1 MNPCGLVSWHGQVV
15 HGRQCSGVI
24 GVFMPGRFP
33 QKFLDDLPILPKL
46 LLIPAIPF
54 VSLMLF
60 SMMTYLDVQNFIQ
73 GEERLTHLYLLQKT
87 AAQYMRTLADLE
99 TAFLGYVISEDDR
112 YLTRFQEGRR
122 SVMEMD
128 KELEVKLPAQHE
140 RFEEIRALVRK
151 SFLEKEALL
160 QSMQQGNR
168 ADAIQYVR
176 EGRSREVM
184 REVRKWLAW
193 FDQEQDGMQQE
204 ELSRL
209 SYDRTWTR
217 FLILGGGLVTLCLVI
232 LALALIAY
240 SIATPLTALSKVVGS
255 TAGQT
260 VPSIPIFDR
269 KDEIGELTTVMKK
282 MSLQI
287 RKDLDEVQQSEATL
301 KKLNAHLSASEA
313 KYRGLVDHA
322 PLGIFMTR
330 GVKVTFSNRY
340 NQQLAGL
347 DPESAVDPET
357 FRQRMH
363 PEDRDRVFTTFSEAV
378 AAGRPCEVIFRLLQD
393 DGNTRTVL
401 SQRVPI
407 MDFDSPDVVYV
418 GFNIDIT
425 TLDNL
430 QLQLRRAE
438 KLATLGQVAAGI
450 AHELRNPLVGI
461 GSTAKVL
468 LDDFESGDP
477 KRKEID
483 VILSETRR
491 LDRIVNQIVD
501 YARPR
506 RPAPT
511 AIDLN
516 RLAGEVSKVLRLRL
530 EEKHLTIKVTI
541 SPMIS
546 EFIADRDLLR
556 QVLLNIVDNAIDA
569 TPKDGSPI
577 EIIGHELF
585 REERPG
591 LVIQVKDAGVGIPS
605 ELLPNVFQPFVTSGK
620 KHGTGLGLAICQ
632 NIIESHEGNIY
643 VTSEVGKGTIVGIW
657 LPLEQKTALERV

>member
-1 MNPCGLVSWHGQVV
+1 MQ
-15 HGRQCSGVI
+15 
-24 GVFMPGRFP
+24 GRFP
-33 QKFLDDLPILPKL
+33 RKFLDDLPILPKL

-87 AAQYMRTLADLE
+87 AAQYVRTVADLE
-99 TAFLGYVISEDDR
+99 TAFLGYVISENDR
-112 YLTRFQEGRR
+112 YRERFQEGRK
-122 SVMEMD
+122 SVMTMD
-128 KELEVKLPAQHE
+128 QQLEIQLPAQHA
-140 RFEEIRALVRK
+140 RFEDIRALVTK
-151 SFLEKEALL
+151 SYVEKEALL
-160 QSMQQGNR
+160 QTMQQGNR
-168 ADAIQYVR
+168 ADAVRYVR

-184 REVRKWLAW
+184 REVRKWMEW
-193 FDQEQDGMQQE
+193 FDQEQHDLQQQ

-217 FLILGGGLVTLCLVI
+217 FLILGGGLVTLTLVI
-232 LALALIAY
+232 LALALIAH

-255 TAGQT
+255 TASQT
-260 VPSIPIFDR
+260 IPSIPVFDR

-287 RKDLDEVQQSEATL
+287 RKDLAEVQQSEATL
-301 KKLNAHLSASEA
+301 KKLNVHLSASEA

-322 PLGIFMTR
+322 PLGIFMTKGIR
-330 GVKVTFSNRY
+330 VTFSNRY

-347 DPESAVDPET
+347 DPESAVDPEA

-363 PEDRDRVFTTFSEAV
+363 PEDRDRVVTMFAEAV
-378 AAGRPCEVIFRLLQD
+378 AAGRPCEIIFRLLQE
-393 DGNTRTVL
+393 DGSIRTVL

-407 MDFDSPDVVYV
+407 MEFDSPDVVYV

-477 KRKEID
+477 KRNEIE

-491 LDRIVNQIVD
+491 LDRIVSQIVD

-511 AIDLN
+511 GIDLN
-516 RLAGEVSKVLRLRL
+516 RLADEVAKMLRLRL

-569 TPKDGSPI
+569 TPKGGPPI

-591 LVIQVKDAGVGIPS
+591 LVIQVKDAGVGIPP
-605 ELLPNVFQPFVTSGK
+605 ELLPSVFQPFVTSGK

-632 NIIESHEGNIY
+632 NIIESHEGNIF

>member
-1 MNPCGLVSWHGQVV
+1 MQ
-15 HGRQCSGVI
+15 
-24 GVFMPGRFP
+24 GRFP
-33 QKFLDDLPILPKL
+33 QKLLDDLPILPKL

-60 SMMTYLDVQNFIQ
+60 SMMTYLDVQDFIQ
-73 GEERLTHLYLLQKT
+73 GEERLTHLYQLQKM
-87 AAQYMRTLADLE
+87 AAQYTRSIAELE
-99 TAFLGYVISEDDR
+99 TAFLGYVISENDR
-112 YLTRFQEGRR
+112 YLTRFQEEHKN
-122 SVMEMD
+122 VMEMD
-128 KELEVKLPAQHE
+128 RELEIQLSAQHA
-140 RFEEIRALVRK
+140 RFEEIRALVK
-151 SFLEKEALL
+151 QSFFEKEGLL
-160 QSMQQGNR
+160 QAIQQGNR
-168 ADAIQYVR
+168 ADAVQYVR

-184 REVRKWLAW
+184 REVRKWITW
-193 FDQEQDGMQQE
+193 FDQEQHSMQQQ
-204 ELSRL
+204 ELSLL

-232 LALALIAY
+232 LALALIAH

-260 VPSIPIFDR
+260 IPSIPVFDR

-287 RKDLDEVQQSEATL
+287 RKDLNEVQQSEATL

-322 PLGIFMTR
+322 PLGIFMTK
-330 GVKVTFSNRY
+330 GVRVTFSNRY
-340 NQQLAGL
+340 NQLLAGL
-347 DPESAVDPET
+347 DPESGVDPET

-378 AAGRPCEVIFRLLQD
+378 AAGRPCEIIFRLLRD
-393 DGNTRTVL
+393 DGSIRTVL

-407 MDFDSPDVVYV
+407 MDFESPDVVYV

-477 KRKEID
+477 KRKEVE

-506 RPAPT
+506 RPAP
-511 AIDLN
+511 ARIDLN
-516 RLAGEVSKVLRLRL
+516 QLVGEVSKMLRPRL
-530 EEKHLTIKVTI
+530 ENKHLTIKVAI

-546 EFIADRDLLR
+546 EFTVDRDLLR

-569 TPKDGSPI
+569 TPKGSAPI
-577 EIIGHELF
+577 EITGHELF

-591 LVIQVKDAGVGIPS
+591 LVIQVKDQGVGIPRPAPECVS
-605 ELLPNVFQPFVTSGK
+605 TIRNVREKTWDR
-620 KHGTGLGLAICQ
+620 TGLVYL
-632 NIIESHEGNIY
+632 
-643 VTSEVGKGTIVGIW
+643 SEYHRK
-657 LPLEQKTALERV
+657 P

>member
-1 MNPCGLVSWHGQVV
+1 MQ
-15 HGRQCSGVI
+15 Q
-24 GVFMPGRFP
+24 RFP
-33 QKFLDDLPILPKL
+33 QRFLDDLPILPKL

-54 VSLMLF
+54 VSLMIF
-60 SMMTYLDVQNFIQ
+60 SMMTYQDVQDFIED
-73 GEERLTHLYLLQKT
+73 EERLTHLYLLQKT
-87 AAQYMRTLADLE
+87 AAQYMRSVADLE
-99 TAFLGYVISEDDR
+99 TAFLGYVISENNR
-112 YLTRFQEGRR
+112 YLTRFQEAR
-122 SVMEMD
+122 SNVMELD
-128 KELEVKLPAQHE
+128 QELETQLSLQHE
-140 RFEEIRALVRK
+140 RFQDIRAIVK
-151 SFLEKEALL
+151 QSFVEKEALL
-160 QSMQQGNR
+160 QNIQQGNR
-168 ADAIQYVR
+168 SDAIQYVR
-176 EGRSREVM
+176 DGRSREIMV
-184 REVRKWLAW
+184 EVRKWMTW
-193 FDQEQDGMQQE
+193 FDQEQRHMQQL

-232 LALALIAY
+232 LALALIAR
-240 SIATPLTALSKVVGS
+240 SIASPLTALSKVVGS

-260 VPSIPIFDR
+260 IPSIPVFDR

-301 KKLNAHLSASEA
+301 KRLNAHLSASEA

-322 PLGIFMTR
+322 PLGIFMTK
-330 GVKVTFSNRY
+330 GVRVTFSNRY

-347 DPESAVDPET
+347 DPESDLDPET

-378 AAGRPCEVIFRLLQD
+378 ATGRPCEMIFRLLHD
-393 DGNTRTVL
+393 DGSIRTVL

-407 MDFDSPDVVYV
+407 MDLEGPDVVYV

-430 QLQLRRAE
+430 QLRLRRAE

-461 GSTAKVL
+461 GSTAKVMV
-468 LDDFESGDP
+468 DDFEPDDP
-477 KRKEID
+477 KRKEIE
-483 VILSETRR
+483 VILSETKR

-506 RPAPT
+506 RLAPT
-511 AIDLN
+511 RIDLN
-516 RLAGEVSKVLRLRL
+516 RLAAEVAQMLKPRL
-530 EEKHLTIKVTI
+530 EDKHLKVKITI

-546 EFIADRDLLR
+546 EFTADRDLLR

-569 TPKDGSPI
+569 TPNGGNPI
-577 EIIGHELF
+577 EITGHELF

-591 LVIQVKDAGVGIPS
+591 LVIQVKDDGVGIPQ
-605 ELLPNVFQPFVTSGK
+605 ELLPNVFQPFMTSGK

-632 NIIESHEGNIY
+632 NIVESHEG
-643 VTSEVGKGTIVGIW
+643 EHLCDRAK
-657 LPLEQKTALERV
+657 LEKVRSSAFGCRWNKKLH

>member
-1 MNPCGLVSWHGQVV
+1 MQE
-15 HGRQCSGVI
+15 
-24 GVFMPGRFP
+24 RFP

-46 LLIPAIPF
+46 LLIPTIPF
-54 VSLMLF
+54 VSLMIF
-60 SMMTYLDVQNFIQ
+60 SVMTYLDVQNFIQ
-73 GEERLTHLYLLQKT
+73 DEERLTHLYLLQKT
-87 AAQYMRTLADLE
+87 AAQYMRSVADLE
-99 TAFLGYVISEDDR
+99 TAFLGYVISEDNR
-112 YLTRFQEGRR
+112 YLERFHEGRR
-122 SVMEMD
+122 TVMAMD
-128 KELEVKLPAQHE
+128 QELETQRPQHHE
-140 RFEEIRALVRK
+140 RFEDIRALVEK

-160 QSMQQGNR
+160 QAIQLGNR
-168 ADAIQYVR
+168 SDAIKYVR
-176 EGRSREVM
+176 EGRSREIMV
-184 REVRKWLAW
+184 EVRKWMAW
-193 FDQEQDGMQQE
+193 FDQEQDRMQQL

-209 SYDRTWTR
+209 SYDRVWTR

-232 LALALIAY
+232 FALALIAR
-240 SIATPLTALSKVVGS
+240 SIATPVTALSKVVGS
-255 TAGQT
+255 TAGQAI
-260 VPSIPIFDR
+260 PSIPVLDR
-269 KDEIGELTTVMKK
+269 KDEIGVLTTVMKK

-287 RKDLDEVQQSEATL
+287 RKDLEEVQQSEAIL
-301 KKLNAHLSASEA
+301 KRLNAHLSASEA

-322 PLGIFMTR
+322 PLGIFMTK
-330 GVKVTFSNRY
+330 GVRVTFSNRY

-357 FRQRMH
+357 FRQRVH
-363 PEDRDRVFTTFSEAV
+363 PEDRDRVLTTFSEAV
-378 AAGRPCEVIFRLLQD
+378 AAGRPCEMIFRLLHD
-393 DGNTRTVL
+393 DGSIRTVL

-407 MDFDSPDVVYV
+407 MDLESPDVVYV

-430 QLQLRRAE
+430 QLRLRRAE

-477 KRKEID
+477 KSKEVE

-506 RPAPT
+506 RLAPT
-511 AIDLN
+511 RIDLT
-516 RLAGEVSKVLRLRL
+516 RLAGEVSKLLKSRL
-530 EEKHLTIKVTI
+530 EDKRLQIKISI

-546 EFIADRDLLR
+546 EFTADRDLLR
-556 QVLLNIVDNAIDA
+556 QVLLNIIDNAIDA
-569 TPKDGSPI
+569 TPKGGAPI
-577 EIIGHELF
+577 EITGHELF

-591 LVIQVKDAGVGIPS
+591 LVIQVKDDGVGISP

-620 KHGTGLGLAICQ
+620 KHGTGLGLSICQ
-632 NIIESHEGNIY
+632 NIVESHEGDIY

-657 LPLEQKTALERV
+657 LPLEQETALERF

>member
-1 MNPCGLVSWHGQVV
+1 M
-15 HGRQCSGVI
+15 VI
-24 GVFMPGRFP
+24 RVFMQGRFP

-60 SMMTYLDVQNFIQ
+60 SMMTYLDVQSFIQ
-73 GEERLTHLYLLQKT
+73 GEERLTQLYLLQKT
-87 AAQYMRTLADLE
+87 AAQYMRSVADEE
-99 TAFLGYVISEDDR
+99 TAFLGYIISENDR
-112 YLTRFQEGRR
+112 YLARFQEGRR

-128 KELEVKLPAQHE
+128 RELEIQLPMQHE
-140 RFEEIRALVRK
+140 RFEDIRALVRK
-151 SFLEKEALL
+151 SFLDKEALL
-160 QSMQQGNR
+160 KSMLQGNR

-184 REVRKWLAW
+184 RELRNWMAQ
-193 FDQEQDGMQQE
+193 FDQEQYNMQQQ

-209 SYDRTWTR
+209 TYDRTWTR

-232 LALALIAY
+232 LALALIAH
-240 SIATPLTALSKVVGS
+240 SIATPLAALSNVVGS

-260 VPSIPIFDR
+260 IPSIPVLDR
-269 KDEIGELTTVMKK
+269 KDEIGELTAVMKK

-287 RKDLDEVQQSEATL
+287 QKDLDEVQHSEATL

-322 PLGIFMTR
+322 PLGIFMTK
-330 GVKVTFSNRY
+330 GVRVTFSNRY

-347 DPESAVDPET
+347 DPESDADPET
-357 FRQRMH
+357 FRLRIH
-363 PEDRDRVFTTFSEAV
+363 PEDRDRVVTTFSEAV
-378 AAGRPCEVIFRLLQD
+378 AAGRPCEMIFRLLHD
-393 DGNTRTVL
+393 DGSIRTVL

-407 MDFDSPDVVYV
+407 MDLETPDVIYV

-477 KRKEID
+477 KRKEIE

-511 AIDLN
+511 RIDLN
-516 RLAGEVSKVLRLRL
+516 QIIGEVSKMLKPRL
-530 EEKHLTIKVTI
+530 EGKQLTIKVTI
-541 SPMIS
+541 SSMIS
-546 EFIADRDLLR
+546 EFTADRDLLR
-556 QVLLNIVDNAIDA
+556 QVFLNIVDNAIDA
-569 TPKDGSPI
+569 TPKGGAPI
-577 EIIGHELF
+577 EITGHELF
-585 REERPG
+585 RDEKPG
-591 LVIQVKDAGVGIPS
+591 LVIQVKDDGAGIPP

-632 NIIESHEGNIY
+632 NIVESHEGDIY
-643 VTSEVGKGTIVGIW
+643 VTSEVGRGTIVGIW
-657 LPLEQKTALERV
+657 LPLEQRTALERV

>member
-1 MNPCGLVSWHGQVV
+1 MQ
-15 HGRQCSGVI
+15 Q
-24 GVFMPGRFP
+24 RFP

-54 VSLMLF
+54 ISLMIF
-60 SMMTYLDVQNFIQ
+60 SMMTYQDVQDFIED
-73 GEERLTHLYLLQKT
+73 EERLTHLYLLQKT
-87 AAQYMRTLADLE
+87 AAQYMRSVADLE
-99 TAFLGYVISEDDR
+99 TAFLGYVISENNR
-112 YLTRFQEGRR
+112 YLTRFQEAQ
-122 SVMEMD
+122 SNVMELD
-128 KELEVKLPAQHE
+128 QELETQLSQQQE
-140 RFEEIRALVRK
+140 RFQDIRAIVK
-151 SFLEKEALL
+151 QSFVEKEALL
-160 QSMQQGNR
+160 KIIQQGNR
-168 ADAIQYVR
+168 SDAIQYVR
-176 EGRSREVM
+176 DGRSREIMV
-184 REVRKWLAW
+184 EVRKWMTW
-193 FDQEQDGMQQE
+193 FDQEQRHMQQL

-232 LALALIAY
+232 LALALIAR
-240 SIATPLTALSKVVGS
+240 SIASPLTALSKVVGS

-260 VPSIPIFDR
+260 IPSIPVFDR

-287 RKDLDEVQQSEATL
+287 RKDLDEVQQSEAIL
-301 KKLNAHLSASEA
+301 KRLNAHLSASEA

-322 PLGIFMTR
+322 PLGIFMTK
-330 GVKVTFSNRY
+330 GVRVTFSNRY

-347 DPESAVDPET
+347 DPESDLDPET

-378 AAGRPCEVIFRLLQD
+378 ATGRPCEMIFRLLHD
-393 DGNTRTVL
+393 DGSIRTVL

-407 MDFDSPDVVYV
+407 MDLEGPDVVYV

-430 QLQLRRAE
+430 QLRLRRAE

-461 GSTAKVL
+461 GSTAKVMV
-468 LDDFESGDP
+468 DDFEPNDP
-477 KRKEID
+477 KRKEIE
-483 VILSETRR
+483 VILSETKR

-506 RPAPT
+506 RLAPT
-511 AIDLN
+511 RIDLN
-516 RLAGEVSKVLRLRL
+516 RLAAEVAQMLKPRL
-530 EEKHLTIKVTI
+530 EDKHLKIKISI

-546 EFIADRDLLR
+546 EFTADRDLLR

-569 TPKDGSPI
+569 TPNGGNPI
-577 EIIGHELF
+577 EITGHELF
-585 REERPG
+585 REDRPG
-591 LVIQVKDAGVGIPS
+591 LVIQVKDDGVGIPP
-605 ELLPNVFQPFVTSGK
+605 ELLPNVFQPFMTSGK

-632 NIIESHEGNIY
+632 NIVESHEGDIY

-657 LPLEQKTALERV
+657 LPLEQETALKRV

>member
-1 MNPCGLVSWHGQVV
+1 MQ
-15 HGRQCSGVI
+15 
-24 GVFMPGRFP
+24 GRFP

-54 VSLMLF
+54 VSLILF

-73 GEERLTHLYLLQKT
+73 GEERLTQLYLLQKT
-87 AAQYMRTLADLE
+87 AAQYMRSVADEE
-99 TAFLGYVISEDDR
+99 TAFLGYIISENDR
-112 YLTRFQEGRR
+112 YLTRFQEGQR
-122 SVMEMD
+122 SVMEID
-128 KELEVKLPAQHE
+128 RELEIQLPTQHK
-140 RFEEIRALVRK
+140 RFEDIRALVRK
-151 SFLEKEALL
+151 SFLDKEALL
-160 QSMQQGNR
+160 QSIMQGNR
-168 ADAIQYVR
+168 AYAIQYVR
-176 EGRSREVM
+176 DGRSREIM
-184 REVRKWLAW
+184 REVRNWMTQ
-193 FDQEQDGMQQE
+193 FDQEQYNIQQQ

-232 LALALIAY
+232 LALALIAH
-240 SIATPLTALSKVVGS
+240 SIATPLAALSNVVGS
-255 TAGQT
+255 TAGQAI
-260 VPSIPIFDR
+260 PSIPVLDR
-269 KDEIGELTTVMKK
+269 KDEIGELTAVMKR

-313 KYRGLVDHA
+313 TYRGLVDHA
-322 PLGIFMTR
+322 PLGIFMTK
-330 GVKVTFSNRY
+330 GVRVTFSNRY

-347 DPESAVDPET
+347 DPESDADPET
-357 FRQRMH
+357 FRLRIH

-378 AAGRPCEVIFRLLQD
+378 AAGRPCEMIFRLLHD
-393 DGNTRTVL
+393 DGSIRTVL

-407 MDFDSPDVVYV
+407 MDLESPDVIYV

-477 KRKEID
+477 KRKEIE

-511 AIDLN
+511 RIDLN
-516 RLAGEVSKVLRLRL
+516 QIVGEVSKMLKPRL
-530 EEKHLTIKVTI
+530 EGKRLTIKVTI
-541 SPMIS
+541 SSMIS
-546 EFIADRDLLR
+546 EFTADRDLLR

-569 TPKDGSPI
+569 TPKGGAPI
-577 EIIGHELF
+577 EITGHELF
-585 REERPG
+585 RDEKPG
-591 LVIQVKDAGVGIPS
+591 LVIQVKDDGAGIPP

-632 NIIESHEGNIY
+632 NIVESHEGDIN
-643 VTSEVGKGTIVGIW
+643 VTSEGGRGTIVGIW
-657 LPLEQKTALERV
+657 LPLEQRTALERV

>member
-1 MNPCGLVSWHGQVV
+1 
-15 HGRQCSGVI
+15 
-24 GVFMPGRFP
+24 MPRGFP

-54 VSLMLF
+54 VFLMLF

-73 GEERLTHLYLLQKT
+73 DEERLTHLYQLQKT
-87 AAQYMRTLADLE
+87 AAQYMRSIADLE
-99 TAFLGYVISEDDR
+99 TAFLGYVISENDR

-128 KELEVKLPAQHE
+128 HELEIQLPAQHA
-140 RFEEIRALVRK
+140 RFEAIRTLVKK
-151 SFLEKEALL
+151 SFLEKEVLL
-160 QSMQQGNR
+160 QRMQQGNR
-168 ADAIQYVR
+168 TDAIQYVR

-184 REVRKWLAW
+184 LEVRKWMAW
-193 FDQEQDGMQQE
+193 FDQEQHGMQQQ

-232 LALALIAY
+232 LALALIAH

-255 TAGQT
+255 TASQT
-260 VPSIPIFDR
+260 IPSIPVFDR

-287 RKDLDEVQQSEATL
+287 RKDLDEVQQSAATL

-322 PLGIFMTR
+322 PLGIFMTK
-330 GVKVTFSNRY
+330 GVRVTFSNRY

-347 DPESAVDPET
+347 DPESNVDPET

-363 PEDRDRVFTTFSEAV
+363 PEDHDRVFTTFSEAV
-378 AAGRPCEVIFRLLQD
+378 AAGRPCEIIFRLLQD
-393 DGNTRTVL
+393 DGSIRTVL

-407 MDFDSPDVVYV
+407 MDFESPDVVYV

-477 KRKEID
+477 KRKDIE

-511 AIDLN
+511 GIDLN
-516 RLAGEVSKVLRLRL
+516 RLAGEVSKMLKLRL
-530 EEKHLTIKVTI
+530 EEKQLTIKVTI

-569 TPKDGSPI
+569 TPKGGPPI
-577 EIIGHELF
+577 EITGHELF

-591 LVIQVKDAGVGIPS
+591 LVIQVKDQGVGIAP

-620 KHGTGLGLAICQ
+620 KHGTGLGLSICQ
-632 NIIESHEGNIY
+632 NIVESHEGNMY

>member
-1 MNPCGLVSWHGQVV
+1 MQ
-15 HGRQCSGVI
+15 
-24 GVFMPGRFP
+24 GRFP

-54 VSLMLF
+54 VSLILF

-73 GEERLTHLYLLQKT
+73 GEERLTQLYLLQKT
-87 AAQYMRTLADLE
+87 AAQYMRSVADEE
-99 TAFLGYVISEDDR
+99 TAFLGYIISENDR
-112 YLTRFQEGRR
+112 YLTRFQEGQR
-122 SVMEMD
+122 SVMEID
-128 KELEVKLPAQHE
+128 RELEIQLPTQHK
-140 RFEEIRALVRK
+140 RFEDIRALVRK
-151 SFLEKEALL
+151 SFLDKEALL
-160 QSMQQGNR
+160 QSIMQGNR

-176 EGRSREVM
+176 DGRSREIM
-184 REVRKWLAW
+184 RDVRNWMAQ
-193 FDQEQDGMQQE
+193 FDQEQYNIQQQ

-232 LALALIAY
+232 LALALIAH
-240 SIATPLTALSKVVGS
+240 SIATPLAALSNVVGS
-255 TAGQT
+255 TAGQAI
-260 VPSIPIFDR
+260 PSIPVLDR
-269 KDEIGELTTVMKK
+269 KDEIGELTAVMKR

-313 KYRGLVDHA
+313 TYRGLVDHA
-322 PLGIFMTR
+322 PLGIFMTK
-330 GVKVTFSNRY
+330 GVRVTFSNRY

-347 DPESAVDPET
+347 DPESDADPET
-357 FRQRMH
+357 FRLRIH

-378 AAGRPCEVIFRLLQD
+378 AAGRPCEMIFRLLHD
-393 DGNTRTVL
+393 DGSIRTVL

-407 MDFDSPDVVYV
+407 MDLESPDVIYV

-477 KRKEID
+477 KRKEIE

-511 AIDLN
+511 RIDLN
-516 RLAGEVSKVLRLRL
+516 QIVGEVSKMLKPRL
-530 EEKHLTIKVTI
+530 EGKRLTIKVTI
-541 SPMIS
+541 SSMIS
-546 EFIADRDLLR
+546 EFTADRDLLR

-569 TPKDGSPI
+569 SPKGGAPI
-577 EIIGHELF
+577 EITGHELF
-585 REERPG
+585 RDEKPG
-591 LVIQVKDAGVGIPS
+591 LVIQVKDDGAGIPP

-632 NIIESHEGNIY
+632 NIVESHEGDIY
-643 VTSEVGKGTIVGIW
+643 VTSEVGRGTIVGIW
-657 LPLEQKTALERV
+657 LPLEQRTALERV

>member
-1 MNPCGLVSWHGQVV
+1 MQ
-15 HGRQCSGVI
+15 
-24 GVFMPGRFP
+24 GRFP
-33 QKFLDDLPILPKL
+33 QKLLDDLPILPKL

-60 SMMTYLDVQNFIQ
+60 SMMTYLDVQDFIQ
-73 GEERLTHLYLLQKT
+73 GEERLTHLYQLQKT
-87 AAQYMRTLADLE
+87 AAQYTRSIAELE
-99 TAFLGYVISEDDR
+99 TAFLGYVISENDR
-112 YLTRFQEGRR
+112 YLTRFQEEHKN
-122 SVMEMD
+122 VMEMD
-128 KELEVKLPAQHE
+128 RELEIQLPAQHA
-140 RFEEIRALVRK
+140 RFEEIRALVK
-151 SFLEKEALL
+151 QSFFEKKGLL
-160 QSMQQGNR
+160 QAIQQGNR
-168 ADAIQYVR
+168 ADAVQYVR

-184 REVRKWLAW
+184 REVRKWITW
-193 FDQEQDGMQQE
+193 FDQEQQSMQQQ

-232 LALALIAY
+232 LALALIAH
-240 SIATPLTALSKVVGS
+240 SIATPLTALSKVVGA

-260 VPSIPIFDR
+260 IPSIPVFDR

-322 PLGIFMTR
+322 PLGIFMTK
-330 GVKVTFSNRY
+330 GVRVTFSNRY
-340 NQQLAGL
+340 NQLLAGL
-347 DPESAVDPET
+347 DPESGVDPET

-378 AAGRPCEVIFRLLQD
+378 VAGRPCEIIFRLLQD
-393 DGNTRTVL
+393 DGSIRTVL

-407 MDFDSPDVVYV
+407 MDLESPDVVYV

-468 LDDFESGDP
+468 LDDFESGDS
-477 KRKEID
+477 KRKEVE

-506 RPAPT
+506 RPAP
-511 AIDLN
+511 ARIDLN
-516 RLAGEVSKVLRLRL
+516 QLVGEVSKILRLRF
-530 EEKHLTIKVTI
+530 EDKHLTIKVAI

-546 EFIADRDLLR
+546 EFTVDRDLLR

-569 TPKDGSPI
+569 TPKGGAPI

-591 LVIQVKDAGVGIPS
+591 LVIQVKDQGVGIPS
-605 ELLPNVFQPFVTSGK
+605 DLLPNVFQPFVTSGK
-620 KHGTGLGLAICQ
+620 KHGTGLGLSICQ
-632 NIIESHEGNIY
+632 NIVESHEGNIY

-657 LPLEQKTALERV
+657 LPLEQETALERV

>member
-1 MNPCGLVSWHGQVV
+1 M
-15 HGRQCSGVI
+15 
-24 GVFMPGRFP
+24 
-33 QKFLDDLPILPKL
+33 
-46 LLIPAIPF
+46 
-54 VSLMLF
+54 
-60 SMMTYLDVQNFIQ
+60 
-73 GEERLTHLYLLQKT
+73 
-87 AAQYMRTLADLE
+87 
-99 TAFLGYVISEDDR
+99 
-112 YLTRFQEGRR
+112 
-122 SVMEMD
+122 
-128 KELEVKLPAQHE
+128 
-140 RFEEIRALVRK
+140 VRK

-160 QSMQQGNR
+160 QSMQQGNH
-168 ADAIQYVR
+168 ADAAQYVR
-176 EGRSREVM
+176 EGHSREVM
-184 REVRKWLAW
+184 HAVRNWMAW
-193 FDQEQDGMQQE
+193 FDQEQHGMQQQ

-209 SYDRTWTR
+209 SYHRTWTR
-217 FLILGGGLVTLCLVI
+217 FLILGGGLVTLCLII
-232 LALALIAY
+232 LALALIAH
-240 SIATPLTALSKVVGS
+240 SIATPLSALSKVVGS
-255 TAGQT
+255 TASQT
-260 VPSIPIFDR
+260 IPSIPVFDR
-269 KDEIGELTTVMKK
+269 KDEIGELTAVMKK

-287 RKDLDEVQQSEATL
+287 RKDLDEVQQSEAAL

-322 PLGIFMTR
+322 PLGIFMTK
-330 GVKVTFSNRY
+330 GVRVTFSNRY

-347 DPESAVDPET
+347 DPESGIDPEA

-378 AAGRPCEVIFRLLQD
+378 AAGRPSEIIFRLLQD
-393 DGNTRTVL
+393 DGSIRTVL

-407 MDFDSPDVVYV
+407 MDLETPDVVYV

-477 KRKEID
+477 KRKEIE

-506 RPAPT
+506 RPAP
-511 AIDLN
+511 AGIDLT
-516 RLAGEVSKVLRLRL
+516 RLAGEVSKMLTPRL
-530 EEKHLTIKVTI
+530 EDKHLTIKVAI

-546 EFIADRDLLR
+546 EFTADRDLLR

-569 TPKDGSPI
+569 TPKGGAPI
-577 EIIGHELF
+577 EITGHELF

-591 LVIQVKDAGVGIPS
+591 LVIQVKDHGVGIPS

>member
-1 MNPCGLVSWHGQVV
+1 MQ
-15 HGRQCSGVI
+15 
-24 GVFMPGRFP
+24 GRFP
-33 QKFLDDLPILPKL
+33 RKFLDDLPILPKL

-87 AAQYMRTLADLE
+87 AAQYVRTIADLE

-112 YLTRFQEGRR
+112 YRERFQEGRK
-122 SVMEMD
+122 SVMTMD
-128 KELEVKLPAQHE
+128 QQLEIQLPAQHA
-140 RFEEIRALVRK
+140 RFEDIRALVTK
-151 SFLEKEALL
+151 SYVEKEALL
-160 QSMQQGNR
+160 QTMQQGNR
-168 ADAIQYVR
+168 ADAVRYVR

-184 REVRKWLAW
+184 REVRKWMEW
-193 FDQEQDGMQQE
+193 FDQEQHDLQQQ

-217 FLILGGGLVTLCLVI
+217 FLILGGGLVTLTLVI
-232 LALALIAY
+232 LALALIAH

-255 TAGQT
+255 TASQT
-260 VPSIPIFDR
+260 IPSIPVFDR

-287 RKDLDEVQQSEATL
+287 RKDLAEVQQSEATL
-301 KKLNAHLSASEA
+301 KKLNVHLSASEA

-322 PLGIFMTR
+322 PLGIFMTKGIR
-330 GVKVTFSNRY
+330 VTFSNRY

-347 DPESAVDPET
+347 DPESAVDPEA

-363 PEDRDRVFTTFSEAV
+363 PEDRDRVVTMFAEAV
-378 AAGRPCEVIFRLLQD
+378 AAGRPCEIIFRLLQE
-393 DGNTRTVL
+393 DGSIRTVL

-407 MDFDSPDVVYV
+407 MEFDSPDVVYV

-477 KRKEID
+477 KRNEIE

-491 LDRIVNQIVD
+491 LDRIVSQIVD

-511 AIDLN
+511 GIDLN
-516 RLAGEVSKVLRLRL
+516 RLADEVAKMLRLRL

-569 TPKDGSPI
+569 TPKGGPPI

-591 LVIQVKDAGVGIPS
+591 LVIQVKDAGVGIPP
-605 ELLPNVFQPFVTSGK
+605 ELLPSVFQPFVTSGK

-632 NIIESHEGNIY
+632 NIIESHEGNIF

>member
-1 MNPCGLVSWHGQVV
+1 MQ
-15 HGRQCSGVI
+15 
-24 GVFMPGRFP
+24 GRFP

-54 VSLMLF
+54 VSLILF

-73 GEERLTHLYLLQKT
+73 GEERLTQLYLLQKT
-87 AAQYMRTLADLE
+87 AAQYMRSVADEE
-99 TAFLGYVISEDDR
+99 TAFLGYIISENDR
-112 YLTRFQEGRR
+112 YLTRFQEGQR
-122 SVMEMD
+122 SVMEID
-128 KELEVKLPAQHE
+128 RELEIQLPTQHK
-140 RFEEIRALVRK
+140 RFEDIRALVRK
-151 SFLEKEALL
+151 SFLDKEALL
-160 QSMQQGNR
+160 QSIMQGNR
-168 ADAIQYVR
+168 AYAIQYVR
-176 EGRSREVM
+176 DGRSREIM
-184 REVRKWLAW
+184 RDVRNWMAQ
-193 FDQEQDGMQQE
+193 FDQEQYNIQQQ

-232 LALALIAY
+232 LALALIAH
-240 SIATPLTALSKVVGS
+240 SIATPLAALSNVVGS
-255 TAGQT
+255 TAGQAI
-260 VPSIPIFDR
+260 PSIPVLDR
-269 KDEIGELTTVMKK
+269 KDEIGELTAVMKR

-313 KYRGLVDHA
+313 TYRGLVDHA
-322 PLGIFMTR
+322 PLGIFMTK
-330 GVKVTFSNRY
+330 GVRVTFSNRY

-347 DPESAVDPET
+347 DPESDADPET
-357 FRQRMH
+357 FRLRIH

-378 AAGRPCEVIFRLLQD
+378 AAGRPCEMIFRLLHD
-393 DGNTRTVL
+393 DGSIRTVL

-407 MDFDSPDVVYV
+407 MDLESPDVIYV

-477 KRKEID
+477 KRKEIE

-511 AIDLN
+511 RIDLN
-516 RLAGEVSKVLRLRL
+516 QIVGEVSKMLKPRL
-530 EEKHLTIKVTI
+530 EGKRLTIKVTI
-541 SPMIS
+541 SSMIS
-546 EFIADRDLLR
+546 EFTADRDLLR

-569 TPKDGSPI
+569 TPKGGAPI
-577 EIIGHELF
+577 EITGHELF
-585 REERPG
+585 RDEKPG
-591 LVIQVKDAGVGIPS
+591 LVIQVKDDGAGIPP

-632 NIIESHEGNIY
+632 NIVESHEGDIY
-643 VTSEVGKGTIVGIW
+643 VTSEVGRGTIVGIW
-657 LPLEQKTALERV
+657 LPLEQRTALERV

>member
-1 MNPCGLVSWHGQVV
+1 MQE
-15 HGRQCSGVI
+15 
-24 GVFMPGRFP
+24 RFP

-46 LLIPAIPF
+46 LLIPTIPF
-54 VSLMLF
+54 ISLMIF
-60 SMMTYLDVQNFIQ
+60 SVMTYLDVQNFIQ
-73 GEERLTHLYLLQKT
+73 DEERLTRLYLLQKT
-87 AAQYMRTLADLE
+87 AAQYMRSVADLE
-99 TAFLGYVISEDDR
+99 TAFLGYVISENNR
-112 YLTRFQEGRR
+112 YLARFQEGRKN
-122 SVMEMD
+122 VLEMD
-128 KELEVKLPAQHE
+128 RQLETQHPQQHE
-140 RFEEIRALVRK
+140 QFEDIRALVEK
-151 SFLEKEALL
+151 SFFEKEALL
-160 QSMQQGNR
+160 QAIQLGNR
-168 ADAIQYVR
+168 SDAIKYVR
-176 EGRSREVM
+176 DGRSREIMV
-184 REVRKWLAW
+184 EVRKWMAW
-193 FDQEQDGMQQE
+193 FDREQDRMQQL

-209 SYDRTWTR
+209 SYDRAWTR

-232 LALALIAY
+232 FALALIAR
-240 SIATPLTALSKVVGS
+240 SIATPVTALSKVVGS
-255 TAGQT
+255 TAGQAI
-260 VPSIPIFDR
+260 PSIPVLDR
-269 KDEIGELTTVMKK
+269 KDEIGVLTTVMKK

-287 RKDLDEVQQSEATL
+287 RKDLEEVQQSEATL
-301 KKLNAHLSASEA
+301 KRLNAHLSASEA

-322 PLGIFMTR
+322 PLGIFMTK
-330 GVKVTFSNRY
+330 GVRVTFSNRY

-347 DPESAVDPET
+347 DPESNLDPET
-357 FRQRMH
+357 FRQRVH
-363 PEDRDRVFTTFSEAV
+363 PEDRDRVLTTFSEAV
-378 AAGRPCEVIFRLLQD
+378 AAGRPCELIFRLLHD
-393 DGNTRTVL
+393 DGSIRTVL

-407 MDFDSPDVVYV
+407 MDLESPDVVYV

-430 QLQLRRAE
+430 QLRLRRAE

-468 LDDFESGDP
+468 LDDFESDDP
-477 KRKEID
+477 KRKEIE

-506 RPAPT
+506 RLAPT
-511 AIDLN
+511 RIDLN
-516 RLAGEVSKVLRLRL
+516 RLVGEVSKLLKSRL
-530 EEKHLTIKVTI
+530 EDKHLTIKISI

-546 EFIADRDLLR
+546 EFTADRDLLR

-569 TPKDGSPI
+569 SPKGGAPI
-577 EIIGHELF
+577 EITGHELF

-591 LVIQVKDAGVGIPS
+591 LVIQVKDDGVGISP

-632 NIIESHEGNIY
+632 NIVESHEGDIY

-657 LPLEQKTALERV
+657 LPLEQETALERL